1 MDDSAELFTEEERN
15 LLDTPDDEIISRN
28 KKFSFDVKEFDARIS
43 SGDAW
48 QRIVQGQLYFEH
60 AVCQLLLE
68 SLKNPEAISLS
79 RMGHSQ
85 RLDLA
90 SALGILDD
98 EILRALKKINSLRNH
113 LAHSLNFD
121 ITDKDVADLA
131 NCTSPGI
138 RKLLQSEK
146 SSDDRQLG
154 LYDLLMANMVLL
166 EGQRQQNAASREI
179 RKKALLMVKEAAAHY
194 RQVRNRE
201 CLDKPNP

>member
-1 MDDSAELFTEEERN
+1 MDDSVELFTAEERR
-15 LLDTPDDEIISRN
+15 LLDTPEDEIISRN
-28 KKFSFDVKEFDARIS
+28 RTFSFDVKEFDARIS

-48 QRIVQGQLYFEH
+48 QKIVQGQLYFEH

-68 SLKNPEAISLS
+68 ALKNPEAISLS

-98 EILRALKKINSLRNH
+98 EILSALRKINSLRNH

-121 ITDKDVADLA
+121 ISDQDVTDLA

-138 RKLLQSEK
+138 RKILQAEK
-146 SSDDRQLG
+146 SSDDPQLG
-154 LYDLLMANMVLL
+154 V
-166 EGQRQQNAASREI
+166 
-179 RKKALLMVKEAAAHY
+179 
-194 RQVRNRE
+194 
-201 CLDKPNP
+201 